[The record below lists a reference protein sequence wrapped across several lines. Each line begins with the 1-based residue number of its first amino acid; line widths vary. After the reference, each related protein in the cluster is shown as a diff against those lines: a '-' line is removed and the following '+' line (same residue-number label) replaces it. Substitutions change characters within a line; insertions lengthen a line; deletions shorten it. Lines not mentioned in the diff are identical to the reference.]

1 MKENNCKILIDAH
14 IHFHGCYD
22 KATFFNSAKNNFEK
36 IALKRKI
43 ENFQSILFFTESY
56 GDNVFSDLFEI
67 AKKNDKVGD
76 WILSL
81 TVNENTIKIS
91 DEKGFDLYIIAG
103 KQIVTK
109 ENLEVLALGLKDK
122 FPDGKS
128 IEEVLGAVADLN
140 ILPVIPWGVGK
151 WFSRR
156 KQIVENLVTQ
166 TRSNPIYLGDNGNR
180 PFFWPKPKL
189 FKIAEANGIFNLSG
203 SDPLPFNKEVYKP
216 GSFGF
221 IIDEVL
227 NETKPFDSITEIISS
242 TNKQFETFGKLE
254 GPINFLKNQVAMQI
268 VKRNR

>member
-1 MKENNCKILIDAH
+1 MKKNKHKILIDAH

-22 KATFFNSAKNNFEK
+22 KATFLNSAQNNFKK
-36 IALKRKI
+36 IALKRNI
-43 ENFQSILFFTESY
+43 VDFQSILFFTESY
-56 GDNVFSDLFEI
+56 GDNVFNELFDS
-67 AKKNDKVGD
+67 AKRNDKVGK
-76 WILSL
+76 WKFTL
-81 TVNENTIKIS
+81 TQNENTIKIS
-91 DEKGFDLYIIAG
+91 NENGFDLFVIAG

-109 ENLEVLALGLKDK
+109 EKLEVLALGLKSE

-128 IEEVLGAVADLN
+128 IEEVIEKVAELN

-156 KQIVENLVTQ
+156 KQIIENLVMQ
-166 TRSNPIYLGDNGNR
+166 TKSSTIYLGDNGNR

-189 FKIAEANGIFNLSG
+189 FKIAEAKGIFNLPG

-221 IIDEVL
+221 IIEEVL
-227 NETKPFDSITEIISS
+227 NEEKPFDSITEIISS
-242 TNKQFETFGKLE
+242 TKIQFETFGNLE
-254 GPINFLKNQVAMQI
+254 GPIKFLKNQVAMQI